1 MFFNNK
7 KLMASDVVMFLKNSR
22 GGLFGGIYCT
32 TRFSMGK
39 GGGRGVMRI
48 KMGEE
53 EKEEEVREVF
63 SREGWGKLSAKVVAG
78 VQSCLVGMVEPILKD
93 AQYPFATCIV

>member
-78 VQSCLVGMVEPILKD
+78 VQSCLVGVCSED
-93 AQYPFATCIV
+93 